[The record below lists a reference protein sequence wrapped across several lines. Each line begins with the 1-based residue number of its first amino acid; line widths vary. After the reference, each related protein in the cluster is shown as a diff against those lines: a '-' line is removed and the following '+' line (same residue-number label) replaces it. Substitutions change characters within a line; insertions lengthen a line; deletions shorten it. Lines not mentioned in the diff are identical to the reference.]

1 MSKKIMIL
9 VLTMTLTLGSTAFAH
24 ADQPNGEMA
33 APAAAVEAGSG
44 GTDSVNGTGGT
55 NSAEGTDAANG
66 TESTRPAD
74 SGENGQTVGTTADS
88 VPAREESKLTDGES
102 TDAADAAQT
111 ETDKPAAEGTQKDTK
126 DTKVNS
132 KDKKVAE
139 TKPVSKYQKG
149 LAAYI
154 RGKNKNLSKE
164 WSIKLAGY
172 FIKSGK
178 KNKIDPKVLMA
189 LAQRESNFR
198 AKARSKYGYK
208 GMMQCTS
215 SFAKAYGYKASE
227 LYQADVSIEIA
238 ARYLR
243 TMKNRHES
251 YRKAIACYVCGS
263 GAVAKGV
270 HSREPGRSVMK
281 TRDKIQRFLTE
292 KNYV

>member
-33 APAAAVEAGSG
+33 APAAAVEGGSG

-102 TDAADAAQT
+102 TDTADAAQT
-111 ETDKPAAEGTQKDTK
+111 ETDKPAAEGTQK

>member
-1 MSKKIMIL
+1 
-9 VLTMTLTLGSTAFAH
+9 MTLTLGSTAFAH
-24 ADQPNGEMA
+24 ADQPNGEMVVSVA
-33 APAAAVEAGSG
+33 ATEGGSG

>member
-33 APAAAVEAGSG
+33 APAAATEGGSG

-198 AKARSKYGYK
+198 AKARGKYGYK